1 MSGNLQTRI
10 HNGIICRNSFWL
22 NLSLVLYF
30 ECAPVRKPDEAP
42 LPWST
47 RLCIASGVAQAL
59 AYLHHDCTPPI
70 FHYNLTARN
79 VLIDVDLEAKLSDI
93 GLFQFAPASRAK
105 ALAAVAKSGYAA
117 PEYLDIWGMPE
128 KVDVYSFG
136 ILLLELLTG
145 KKPRDFVQLSEKSDL
160 ATWVCVGYLPLIGQS
175 IVCTFA
181 SGGRVGDYQLLSF
194 DSMVLSVQS
203 LNPKP

>member
-1 MSGNLQTRI
+1 
-10 HNGIICRNSFWL
+10 
-22 NLSLVLYF
+22 
-30 ECAPVRKPDEAP
+30 
-42 LPWST
+42 
-47 RLCIASGVAQAL
+47 
-59 AYLHHDCTPPI
+59 
-70 FHYNLTARN
+70 
-79 VLIDVDLEAKLSDI
+79 
-93 GLFQFAPASRAK
+93 
-105 ALAAVAKSGYAA
+105 VAKSGYAA

-145 KKPRDFVQLSEKSDL
+145 KKPRDFVQLSEQSDL
-160 ATWVCVGYLPLIGQS
+160 ATWVCVGYFPLIGQS
-175 IVCTFA
+175 IVSTYA

>member
-1 MSGNLQTRI
+1 M
-10 HNGIICRNSFWL
+10 
-22 NLSLVLYF
+22 
-30 ECAPVRKPDEAP
+30 RKPDEAP

-79 VLIDVDLEAKLSDI
+79 ILINVDLEAKLSDI

-128 KVDVYSFG
+128 KFDVYSFG

-145 KKPRDFVQLSEKSDL
+145 KKPRDFVQLSEQSDL
-160 ATWVCVGYLPLIGQS
+160 ATWVCVGYLTINCLYLCKWWQS
-175 IVCTFA
+175 WGL
-181 SGGRVGDYQLLSF
+181 SQLLSF

-203 LNPKP
+203 LNPKF

>member
-1 MSGNLQTRI
+1 
-10 HNGIICRNSFWL
+10 
-22 NLSLVLYF
+22 VLYF

-79 VLIDVDLEAKLSDI
+79 ILIDVDLEAKLSDI

-128 KVDVYSFG
+128 KFDVYSFG

-145 KKPRDFVQLSEKSDL
+145 KKPRDFVQLSEQSDL
-160 ATWVCVGYLPLIGQS
+160 ATWVCVGYLPVNCLYLCKWWQS
-175 IVCTFA
+175 WGL
-181 SGGRVGDYQLLSF
+181 SQLLSF

-203 LNPKP
+203 LNPKF